1 MFNLN
6 GLQPA
11 AVTNISLCFGLTITI
26 LVYSFAGASA
36 RLDPTHSSDRS
47 IEQSRSRTFRFYIK
61 YRHFRGKHQPVRFA
75 LLGFNMYCKYRSR
88 AFMSVGMGPS
98 VV

>member
-26 LVYSFAGASA
+26 LVYSFAGAPPAISQ
-36 RLDPTHSSDRS
+36 LVETDE
-47 IEQSRSRTFRFYIK
+47 I
-61 YRHFRGKHQPVRFA
+61 QPLVTT
-75 LLGFNMYCKYRSR
+75 SH
-88 AFMSVGMGPS
+88 PP
-98 VV
+98 

>member
-26 LVYSFAGASA
+26 LVYSFAGAPP
-36 RLDPTHSSDRS
+36 RYPTTR
-47 IEQSRSRTFRFYIK
+47 RNR
-61 YRHFRGKHQPVRFA
+61 
-75 LLGFNMYCKYRSR
+75 
-88 AFMSVGMGPS
+88 
-98 VV
+98 